1 MKPHHAAPGQ
11 SDEWFTPPEIFEA
24 LGVTFDL
31 DVAQPETGRAF
42 LSVPCRRF
50 LTVSDNGLT
59 APWDGF
65 VWMNPPF
72 GGRNGVV
79 PWLRRFMDHANG
91 IACVNA
97 LTSSGWFHDF
107 APHADALLFPRGK
120 TKFLRPDGTRG
131 NSPGNG
137 VVLIGA
143 GMQAV
148 EALADAHR
156 KGFGLNTMIVDGNA
170 A

>member
-59 APWDGF
+59 APWNGF

-79 PWLRRFMDHANG
+79 PWMRRFMEHGNG

-97 LTSSGWFHDF
+97 LTSSGWFHEF
-107 APHADALLFPRGK
+107 VPHADALLFPRGK
-120 TKFLRPDGTRG
+120 TKFIRPDGTRG

-137 VVLIGA
+137 VVLIGV

-148 EALADAHR
+148 EALAYAHR
-156 KGFGLNTMIVDGNA
+156 KGFGLNTMIVDGEA